1 MDHLNNNMTVLVVSY
16 YFPPDAAVGGKR
28 IARFCKYLPQFGIK
42 PIVLT
47 VDESCCELLDSS
59 YPTPDGVTVHRVH
72 PGKVPLDFYREW
84 KARRETVRTA
94 EPNAPATEPPRTQ
107 RGSWLRNNLL
117 AALTIPDQYWGWKK
131 PALIESDAIFKRAKI
146 DAVFSSGP
154 PWTTHRVA
162 QEISRI
168 YSVPWIA
175 DFRDAWVSDQWRDEQ
190 LPGWRNSLDWRLE
203 ESCLKQATSVVCTTE
218 QLRQSLSKA
227 HPGILAEKL
236 TVITNGF
243 DGELPGPNVESIA
256 RNAAPVLLHAG
267 QLYSGRRIDSFC
279 RAIGSLIRSGKLKQG
294 GLQAQFLGDVDQEI
308 LEGARAAAPD
318 LFEDGTVSMLP
329 PVGWKEVQERLRRAD
344 ILLIVQGDHP
354 TAIPAKFFE
363 YLQTGKPILG
373 IAQEGA
379 LREAIQ
385 QTGCGLVADPRRPDE
400 METAILRV
408 LEMKPQSA
416 AQIRNMAGRYHF
428 RELTT
433 QLASHIREA
442 VATSFTAKR
451 R

>member
-1 MDHLNNNMTVLVVSY
+1 MDHLKTDITVLVVSY

-28 IARFCKYLPQFGIK
+28 IARFCKYLLQLGIK

-47 VDESCCELLDSS
+47 VDQSCYELLDAS
-59 YPTPDGVTVHRVH
+59 YPVPDGVTVHRVQ
-72 PGKVPLDFYREW
+72 PEKVPLDFYREW
-84 KARRETVRTA
+84 KARGETVGTA
-94 EPNAPATEPPRTQ
+94 EPNLQANEPPRTQ
-107 RGSWLRNNLL
+107 KGSWLRNNLL

-131 PALIESDAIFKRAKI
+131 PALIEADSIFKKSKI
-146 DAVFSSGP
+146 DAIFSSGP

-162 QEISRI
+162 QRISRL

-190 LPGWRNSLDWRLE
+190 LPRWRDSLDWRLE

-218 QLRQSLSKA
+218 QLKQSLSRA
-227 HPGILAEKL
+227 HPGIPAEKL
-236 TVITNGF
+236 TVISNGF
-243 DGELPGPNVESIA
+243 DGELPDHKMESVA
-256 RNAAPVLLHAG
+256 RNEAPILLHAG

-279 RAIGSLIRSGKLKQG
+279 RAIGSLIRSGRLKQG
-294 GLQAQFLGDVDQEI
+294 GLLAQFLGDIDQEI
-308 LEGARAAAPD
+308 LEGARAAAPE
-318 LFEDGTVSMLP
+318 LFENGTVSMLP
-329 PVGWKEVQERLRRAD
+329 PVGWKEVQERLQQAD

-379 LREAIQ
+379 LRETIQ

-400 METAILRV
+400 MEAAILQV

-416 AQIRNMAGRYHF
+416 EQIRNMAGRYHF
-428 RELTT
+428 RELTI

-442 VATSFTAKR
+442 VATSVTAKHR
-451 R
+451 